1 MPAAT
6 TAFSML
12 TSIDNFRRERIR
24 GDPVNQR
31 EFKSELDV
39 EKIFMSAR
47 RFLSLQVRSAPV
59 DGADS
64 FRYAIENRK
73 EATK

>member
-1 MPAAT
+1 MPVAT

-39 EKIFMSAR
+39 EKYYVGP
-47 RFLSLQVRSAPV
+47 RFLSLQRQEL
-59 DGADS
+59 
-64 FRYAIENRK
+64 FR
-73 EATK
+73 